1 MQAPLGGSP
10 IPDRIA
16 SRTRSAQ
23 ESRDLPWIAAM
34 NGSPCSESVRSKPT
48 LRHSFTLR
56 QRCPACGQWLRIAPD
71 VERGINISAILTLF
85 VLSVTARPSVWYE
98 YLLPVVAMVVVGLTG
113 SWLAVRWL
121 PMRHASESE
130 MTLGGYRLP
139 LAVVLVFGLTL
150 FLSYLAYRL
159 PG

>member
-1 MQAPLGGSP
+1 MQAPLGSSP

-23 ESRDLPWIAAM
+23 ESRDLPWIAAV
-34 NGSPCSESVRSKPT
+34 NGSPCSESVRSKAT

-85 VLSVTARPSVWYE
+85 VLSFAARPSVWYE
-98 YLLPVVAMVVVGLTG
+98 YLLPVVAMVVVGLIG
-113 SWLAVRWL
+113 GWLAVRWL
-121 PMRHASESE
+121 PMRHASEAE
-130 MTLGGYRLP
+130 MILGGYRLP

-150 FLSYLAYRL
+150 FLTYLAYRV